1 MSRKILYKAVLYA
14 LVAVLPY
21 GGAAAQ
27 SSGQSSKQT
36 SAGQTSGTQEPQLPS
51 DPNQFIRQVVQH
63 ELAAGEA
70 DHSHWMYHLH
80 REDDKGA
87 QDRQVIETKDGSIA
101 RVLLINGQPLTP
113 EQRNSDEERMKR
125 LVSSPE
131 ERARREKR
139 NKEEEEKARQL
150 LKAIPDAFI
159 FKYEGN
165 EGTLTRLSFSP
176 NPNYNPPTRELT
188 VYHAMVGKF
197 WADRV
202 ALRLAKIDG
211 RLTEDVN
218 FGWGILGHLDKGG
231 TFTVIQN
238 NVGENH
244 WDTVL
249 LDVQMQGRAVI
260 FKTIAVKEKQVLT
273 NFHRVPD
280 DLSMDKAFEMLHKT
294 EASVSAST
302 EARK

>member
-1 MSRKILYKAVLYA
+1 MRK
-14 LVAVLPY
+14 
-21 GGAAAQ
+21 
-27 SSGQSSKQT
+27 
-36 SAGQTSGTQEPQLPS
+36 
-51 DPNQFIRQVVQH
+51 VVEH
-63 ELAAGEA
+63 ELAAGAA

-139 NKEEEEKARQL
+139 NKDEEDKARQL

-165 EGTLTRLSFSP
+165 EGTLTRLSFTP

-231 TFTVIQN
+231 TFTVVQN

-249 LDVQMQGRAVI
+249 LDVHMQGRAVI

-280 DLSMDKAFEMLHKT
+280 DLSMDKAFEMLHRT
-294 EASVSAST
+294 EASVAST